1 MHQDPKSPFFFHIL
15 VTHAAQQ
22 WISGWGAMQE
32 AFADLMQCLEKSG
45 LLIKSHRVNKSLDP
59 EEFSYLPLRRAL
71 IFMLVHT
78 HHHSPGRSVNL
89 LLVAF
94 PPGPTA
100 MLL

>member
-1 MHQDPKSPFFFHIL
+1 
-15 VTHAAQQ
+15 
-22 WISGWGAMQE
+22 MQE
-32 AFADLMQCLEKSG
+32 AFADLMQSLEKSG
-45 LLIKSHRVNKSLDP
+45 LLIKNHRVNKSLDP
-59 EEFSYLPLRRAL
+59 EEFYLPLRRAL

-94 PPGPTA
+94 PPGPRA